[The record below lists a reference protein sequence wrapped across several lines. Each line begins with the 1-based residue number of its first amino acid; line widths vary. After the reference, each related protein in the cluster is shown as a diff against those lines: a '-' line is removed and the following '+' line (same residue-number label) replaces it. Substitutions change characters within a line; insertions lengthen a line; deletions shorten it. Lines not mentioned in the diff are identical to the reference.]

1 LKVVVGVSMSLVALN
16 KRIGRGLQ
24 VDIEEKKA
32 SMLKNEKNK
41 N

>member
-1 LKVVVGVSMSLVALN
+1 MSLVALN
-16 KRIGRGLQ
+16 KRNGRGMQ